1 MTVLYGVSLL
11 AQSPARTNEKTP
23 VASATPMSD
32 EALEATREELF
43 NLLKISP
50 KLTGVVAHDPSLL
63 ANQEYVARNNP
74 ELAKFLENHPEI
86 VRNPEFYLFA
96 NINTPGR
103 QGRRLRVDDERVF
116 FEVRDPSR
124 ELARDFLEFFVPLLV
139 FVCALAGVLWVV
151 RVALENR
158 RWSRLFK
165 AQNEMQNKLLDRFG
179 TSEEFLTYM
188 RGDAG
193 KRFFESLSVQPS
205 APFASNPLGR
215 ILVPM
220 QIGVVLTLGGI
231 GLIWVRGSVPEV
243 ASPPLLVFGVLALT
257 LGIGFAIS
265 AGLSLLLARH
275 FGMLPERGAEE
286 ARGAGSS
293 GINH

>member
-1 MTVLYGVSLL
+1 MAVLYGGSLP
-11 AQSPARTNEKTP
+11 AQSPARTNDKTP
-23 VASATPMSD
+23 AASATPMSD
-32 EALEATREELF
+32 EALAATRDELF
-43 NLLKISP
+43 NLLKMSP

-74 ELAKFLENHPEI
+74 ELAKFLENHPE
-86 VRNPEFYLFA
+86 VVHNPEFYLFA

-116 FEVRDPSR
+116 FEVRDQNY
-124 ELARDFLEFFVPLLV
+124 ELAREFMNNLVPFLV
-139 FVCALAGVLWVV
+139 FGFMLAGVLWVV
-151 RVALENR
+151 RVALEDR

-179 TSEEFLTYM
+179 SGEEFLAYM

-193 KRFFESLSVQPS
+193 KRFFESLSVQPA
-205 APFASNPLGR
+205 APFSSNPLGR

-257 LGIGFAIS
+257 LGIGFVIS